1 MIENVEVMV
10 ILFIMVILGYVLYKL
25 GYMGDKFE
33 QKLSAI
39 VIDVTCPALIL
50 SSVMGSEIP
59 RS

>member
-50 SSVMGSEIP
+50 SSVMG
-59 RS
+59 

>member
-39 VIDVTCPALIL
+39 VIDTPIRDKIAISC
-50 SSVMGSEIP
+50 M
-59 RS
+59 